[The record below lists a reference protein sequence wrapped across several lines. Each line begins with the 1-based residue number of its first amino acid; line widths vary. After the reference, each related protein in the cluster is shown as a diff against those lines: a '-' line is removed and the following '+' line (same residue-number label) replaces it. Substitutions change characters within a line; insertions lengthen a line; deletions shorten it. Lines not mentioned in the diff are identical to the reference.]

1 MQGQVY
7 FVRNNEGHCKIG
19 MTTDLRSRMSQLQV
33 SSSTSLELVFVIH
46 SDKPELLEQEMHRRF
61 QHKWIRGEWFSLD
74 DSDFN
79 TLLIEAK
86 HHVFKQGHQ
95 DSVIRASAFDV
106 RPLCR
111 GQQYSTPKRGE
122 DVSHG
127 RSAFDHASSQP
138 LFSSVC
144 GKHEVSLSPVLRQ
157 ERQDYCAR
165 DSELYSDRTFR
176 HSDIGRWA
184 ADLLPGVQRPDS
196 ITQERSKARKRNTQ
210 SKSKTDAQVS
220 LDFGF

>member
-46 SDKPELLEQEMHRRF
+46 SDKPELLEQEMHKRF

-86 HHVFKQGHQ
+86 HHVFYQGHQ
-95 DSVIRASAFDV
+95 DSVIRTSPHDV
-106 RPLCR
+106 RQVRR
-111 GQQYSTPKRGE
+111 GQLHSTPNRRE
-122 DVSHG
+122 DVSHR
-127 RSAFDHASSQP
+127 RSAFDHARSEPIQ
-138 LFSSVC
+138 LVVC
-144 GKHEVSLSPVLRQ
+144 GEHEKRLSPILRQ
-157 ERQDYCAR
+157 ERQDDCFG
-165 DSELYSDRTFR
+165 DSELYDDRTLR
-176 HSDIGRWA
+176 HSDLGEWA
-184 ADLLPGVQRPDS
+184 ADLLQGVQRSDS
-196 ITQERSKARKRNTQ
+196 SPQERGSSRKRNTQ
-210 SKSKTDAQVS
+210 PKVKTHAQVS